1 MSATRQVCTTRQAG
15 LKDARSDLVRHLLR
29 GLSAAAALA
38 IFTAIPVQAQNARN
52 QPNAMQGFSQNR
64 NQPIKIESASLEVR
78 DKERLALF
86 VDNVR
91 LTQGDTLLECK
102 KLIVHYE
109 GETGNSG
116 AKPRQTPQAL
126 SGNSQQI
133 RLIEA
138 KGGVVVTQKD
148 QTAVGDSG
156 IYDMKNNH
164 MTLMGNV
171 VVTQG
176 QNVVRGDRLLVD
188 LATGVSRIET
198 ASSGTSP
205 NRVQMVIQPG
215 SMQQAPP
222 AAATPAPPRRPPGGA
237 ARTPAGTPR
246 QSNNAER
253 DKPKQAPGQPQR
265 LN

>member
-1 MSATRQVCTTRQAG
+1 MSAQARAKPDG
-15 LKDARSDLVRHLLR
+15 MRCFA
-29 GLSAAAALA
+29 GALSAAAVLA
-38 IFTAIPVQAQNARN
+38 IFTAGPAQAQNLRN

-64 NQPIKIESASLEVR
+64 NQPIKIESATLEVH

-86 VDNVR
+86 IDNVR

-102 KLIVHYE
+102 KLIVHYD

-156 IYDMKNNH
+156 IYDMKNNN
-164 MTLMGNV
+164 MTLIGNV
-171 VVTQG
+171 IVTQG
-176 QNVVRGDRLLVD
+176 QNVVRGDKLLVD
-188 LATGVSRIET
+188 LTTGVSRIET
-198 ASSGTSP
+198 ASVGGAPS
-205 NRVQMVIQPG
+205 RVQMVIQPG
-215 SMQQAPP
+215 TIQTPP
-222 AAATPAPPRRPPGGA
+222 AATPAPRRPPGGA
-237 ARTPAGTPR
+237 TRTPSGPSRA
-246 QSNNAER
+246 QSNNTER
-253 DKPKQAPGQPQR
+253 DRGRPAPGQPQR